1 MADMGCQYFGNGKS
15 LFYNGRDLGFK
26 AFARV
31 ALSVADTCSTGLAFN
46 GSFPSN
52 DLRRQM
58 SICTDPSDTPVIT
71 IPITEN
77 NKYNNLFKGSGAA
90 SGNAYGYLGA
100 LIPSAFQLV
109 NLILIPGFVPTLPT
123 MTLGIYECD
132 VQKFAN
138 SVGTYILM
146 LFLVFLRFYVFCK
159 SVYALKQIGTSKPL
173 ASTGILF
180 GGILAGIA
188 NILELIGSPN
198 DLGSVNYTMMYGQ
211 KDQALMLY
219 LPQCLGICSNLAMAW
234 LWMRIGLNLRRLMK
248 SRLYDA
254 VGVLI
259 ALVPLPILIPM
270 MSSGSFD
277 LYDGDGLVRQGVDA
291 ILALED
297 PFAAG
302 VEKRAERK
310 DLYDKLNIIIFAFSI
325 AVAAFFVVVQI
336 ASLARVMQASKVA
349 QSKKAKK
356 TMRKISLLVLVQS
369 VCLISTAMI
378 IFYLQDFG
386 WEIVQ
391 WDGLGQLIA
400 HTYIRVFIFTVM
412 AWAQVN
418 AIVSSAVAQ
427 DKAGKSVTTNVGELV
442 RDSSYVDSL
451 HTGRKSVL
459 GIAADLR
466 NSVFGGAETRK
477 SVARKKS
484 VEEAP
489 AGKVVAD
496 SGTACTISTNSGSKL
511 EDKHDRVPENIAPGV
526 EA

>member
-1 MADMGCQYFGNGKS
+1 
-15 LFYNGRDLGFK
+15 
-26 AFARV
+26 
-31 ALSVADTCSTGLAFN
+31 
-46 GSFPSN
+46 
-52 DLRRQM
+52 
-58 SICTDPSDTPVIT
+58 
-71 IPITEN
+71 
-77 NKYNNLFKGSGAA
+77 
-90 SGNAYGYLGA
+90 
-100 LIPSAFQLV
+100 
-109 NLILIPGFVPTLPT
+109 
-123 MTLGIYECD
+123 
-132 VQKFAN
+132 
-138 SVGTYILM
+138 
-146 LFLVFLRFYVFCK
+146 
-159 SVYALKQIGTSKPL
+159 
-173 ASTGILF
+173 
-180 GGILAGIA
+180 
-188 NILELIGSPN
+188 
-198 DLGSVNYTMMYGQ
+198 
-211 KDQALMLY
+211 MLY

-418 AIVSSAVAQ
+418 AIVSSTVAQ